1 MTRSQVRT
9 VFVAALVA
17 LPLHVAYG
25 KFVDEPYPALIL
37 PGFGAAADA
46 ASLVITKRMVLT
58 VEFAA
63 KPTRVVDVTDVFP
76 EVPAHRG
83 RQLMRRMA
91 PVEGTARDIPEV
103 RRWIGGNLERR
114 FEARPLALV
123 VDWKETR
130 YRRPLL
136 TPVETRDLS
145 TIRIAFGSQ
154 DRIGP

>member
-1 MTRSQVRT
+1 MKTSLVRSL
-9 VFVAALVA
+9 FVAALVA

-46 ASLVITKRMVLT
+46 GSLVTTQRMVLT

-63 KPTRVVDVTDVFP
+63 EPPRVVDVTDVFP

-91 PVEGTARDIPEV
+91 PVEGTAKDIPEV
-103 RRWIGGNLERR
+103 GRWIEGNLERR
-114 FEARPLALV
+114 FEARPVALV
-123 VDWKETR
+123 IDWKETR

-154 DRIGP
+154 DRMGQ